1 MSRKKH
7 MKASDVYKETKPS
20 FIRRGSFE
28 EVFPNIKEVSVYVKQ
43 AKYGRDSPVSRQYSK
58 NELSEYID
66 CTNPICYNGGIS
78 IGNILR
84 KMVNERQT
92 HFEGHQLCQGYE
104 GSPKGRRKYNRCPV
118 YFEFV
123 VDIEYKKDVEKEE

>member
-7 MKASDVYKETKPS
+7 LKASDVYKETKPA
-20 FIRRGSFE
+20 FTRRGTFE
-28 EVFPNIKEVSVYVKQ
+28 EVFPNIKEVSVIVEQ

-58 NELSEYID
+58 NDLSEYID
-66 CTNPICYNGGIS
+66 CTNPVCYNGGIS

-92 HFEGHQLCQGYE
+92 HFEGGQLCQGYE
-104 GSPKGRRKYNRCPV
+104 GSPKGRRKYNKCPV
-118 YFEFV
+118 YFKI
-123 VDIEYKKDVEKEE
+123 DINIKYKEEY